1 MKWKR
6 VQGIVSKEFK
16 ELLRDP
22 ISLITLFLVPISMM
36 VVFGYGMKLEVK
48 KVPFAVF
55 DLDRSSLSREVAGKF
70 RANREYF
77 SFKGEVSSYGE
88 GEKLLERGKISL
100 LLVFP
105 PDFEKRLKEG
115 KEATYQALI
124 DGTFP
129 YRAEVIKSYVE
140 GITAKE
146 RLEEHKIVQLFR
158 VKSRYWFNESLNQ
171 DYIVAVG
178 TLAVVLLISP
188 AVFSALLIVKE
199 KESGSIYNVYA
210 SPITKGEFLTGKLL
224 SGLLVSLPVFAIV
237 YGMTIF
243 LFGVPQKGSSL
254 LLTAGSLI
262 YIAVSV
268 SFGLLISNFFSSQ
281 AAAFIG
287 TTVLTVVPSILYSG
301 YLTPVSS
308 MDTSAYLTAHA
319 IPTFYY
325 LKFLKG
331 IFFKGASVKF
341 LWKEL
346 LALTLFFISIYALT
360 YLTFKKREK

>member
-1 MKWKR
+1 MKLER
-6 VQGIVSKEFK
+6 VLAIVEKEVK

-22 ISLITLFLVPISMM
+22 ISLLTLLLVPVSMM
-36 VVFGYGMKLEVK
+36 VVFGYGLKLEVK
-48 KVPFAVF
+48 KVPFGVF
-55 DLDRSSLSREVAGKF
+55 DLDRSSLSREVVSKF
-70 RANREYF
+70 SANGEYF
-77 SFKGEVSSYGE
+77 SYRGEVSSYRE
-88 GEKLLERGKISL
+88 GIELLERGEISL

-105 PDFEKRLKEG
+105 PGFMKREREG
-115 KEATYQALI
+115 KRAEFQALI

-140 GITAKE
+140 GIAAKE
-146 RLEEHKIVQLFR
+146 KLRALEKLIK

-199 KESGSIYNVYA
+199 KESGSIYNIYS
-210 SPITKGEFLTGKLL
+210 SPITKGEFLSGKLL
-224 SGLLVSLPVFAIV
+224 AGFLISLPVFAVV
-237 YGMTIF
+237 YLMTVF
-243 LFGVPQKGSSL
+243 LFGVPQKGSTL
-254 LLTAGSLI
+254 LLIAGSLI
-262 YIAVSV
+262 YLGVSV

-308 MDTSAYLTAHA
+308 MDRSALLTAHM
-319 IPTFYY
+319 IPTYYY

-331 IFFKGASVKF
+331 IFFKGAPLTI
-341 LWKEL
+341 LWREL
-346 LALTLFFISIYALT
+346 VALTAFLVALYGLT